1 MVGRGIHEERMG
13 AWMAL
18 LQTHATVVGA
28 LEEAL
33 LAERNLPLSWFEV
46 LIQLTAQ
53 PDGRLPMQELAR
65 SVLLSKSGVTRLVDR
80 MAEAGLVLREA
91 CASDRRVVYATATA
105 RGRALL
111 TDAMPVFVKGFERS
125 FSRHLSAADAKAL
138 RGLLL
143 GVLAGNGDSAAPE
156 CPSSHLPTGPAR
168 ASASR

>member
-1 MVGRGIHEERMG
+1 MVGKGIHEERMG

-53 PDGRLPMQELAR
+53 PDGRLAMQELAR

-80 MAEAGLVLREA
+80 MADAGLVLRDA
-91 CASDRRVVYATATA
+91 CASDRRVVYATATD

-111 TDAMPVFVKGFERS
+111 TEAMPVFVEGFERS
-125 FSRHLSAADAKAL
+125 FGRHLSAADAEAL
-138 RGLLL
+138 SGLLQQ
-143 GVLAGNGDSAAPE
+143 VLAGNGDRAAPE
-156 CPSSHLPTGPAR
+156 CPSSYLPTGSAR

>member
-1 MVGRGIHEERMG
+1 MGKGINEERMA

-18 LQTHATVVGA
+18 LQTHATVVGG

-33 LAERNLPLSWFEV
+33 LAQRNLPLPWFEV
-46 LIQLTAQ
+46 LVQLTAQ

-80 MAEAGLVLREA
+80 MADAGLVLRGA
-91 CASDRRVVYATATA
+91 CESDRRVVYATVTD

-111 TDAMPVFVKGFERS
+111 TEAMPVFVDGFERS

-143 GVLAGNGDSAAPE
+143 QVLAGNGDRAAPE
-156 CPSSHLPTGPAR
+156 CPSSYLSMGPAR
-168 ASASR
+168 APASR

>member
-1 MVGRGIHEERMG
+1 MATTINEERMQ

-28 LEEAL
+28 LEETLEAK
-33 LAERNLPLSWFEV
+33 RNLPLPWFEV
-46 LIQLTAQ
+46 LVQLTAQ

-80 MAEAGLVLREA
+80 MADAGLVLREA

-105 RGRALL
+105 RGRALMAE
-111 TDAMPVFVKGFERS
+111 AMPVFVDGFERG
-125 FSRHLSAADAKAL
+125 FSRHLTMSDAKAL
-138 RGLLL
+138 RELLQK
-143 GVLAGNGDSAAPE
+143 VLAGNGDRAAPE
-156 CPSSHLPTGPAR
+156 CPSSLLASGPAR